1 MKKSD
6 EVNMKELEKAILEI
20 NKEDDIEPEFI
31 VETVIDALKIAY
43 KEHSETEEEPE
54 VIINSDGML
63 EISVN
68 KKIVEKPEN
77 PGEITLKEA
86 KKLVTKKKEKDALK
100 VGDDLKVSV
109 NPKSFGRIA
118 AQRAKQI
125 VFQRIRERE
134 KDLRFEEYTEKLGE
148 IVTGLIQKAGKLV
161 IVDIGNLEAVMPEFE
176 QIPTERYE
184 VNQKIRVY
192 IKSVRRGD
200 KDEVQVMVSRA
211 DKDFVKKLFEYEIP
225 ELDEGLVEIKSV
237 ARDPGKRTK
246 IAAYS
251 SNPNIDPVGT
261 LVGQKGIRIQNI
273 INELSGE
280 RIDVVEYSE
289 DPMNFISSALLPAEI
304 RAVDI
309 DEDKKFAQVIVSQKE
324 LVPAI
329 GKGGQNVKL
338 ASALTG
344 YKIDIKTEEQF
355 RQMLQNME
363 YGEDKFEKEIN
374 DDESLVYT
382 PEDIEEE
389 RTAAKIDL
397 NEKAEEQEEEKEEDK
412 NKKIAA
418 GKLSAKSVQ
427 KEEIKGEE

>member
-54 VIINSDGML
+54 VTINNDGML
-63 EISVN
+63 EINVN
-68 KKIVEKPEN
+68 KKIVEKPEK
-77 PGEITLKEA
+77 PGEITLEEA
-86 KKLVTKKKEKDALK
+86 KKLFSKKKEKDALK
-100 VGDDLKVSV
+100 VGDDFKVSV

-134 KDLRFEEYTEKLGE
+134 KDLRFEEYTEKKGE
-148 IVTGLIQKAGKLV
+148 IVTGLIQKTGKLV

-176 QIPTERYE
+176 QMPSERYE

-273 INELSGE
+273 INELNGE

-309 DEDKKFAQVIVSQKE
+309 DEDKKFAQVIVSQRE

-374 DDESLVYT
+374 DDKNLVYT

-389 RTAAKIDL
+389 RKAAKIDL
-397 NEKAEEQEEEKEEDK
+397 NEKAQEEEEIEDK

>member
-43 KEHSETEEEPE
+43 KEHYETEEEPE
-54 VIINSDGML
+54 VIINNDGML
-63 EISVN
+63 EIKVN
-68 KKIVEKPEN
+68 KKIVKKPEN
-77 PGEITLKEA
+77 PGEITLEEA

-100 VGDDLKVSV
+100 EGDDLKVSI

-134 KDLRFEEYTEKLGE
+134 KDLRFEEYTEKKGE
-148 IVTGLIQKAGKLV
+148 IVTGLVQKAGKLV

-176 QIPTERYE
+176 QIPSERYE

-225 ELDEGLVEIKSV
+225 EIDEGLVEIKSV

-374 DDESLVYT
+374 DDENLIYS
-382 PEDIEEE
+382 PEDIEED
-389 RTAAKIDL
+389 RKAAKIDL
-397 NEKAEEQEEEKEEDK
+397 NEKAEEQEDKKEDK

>member
-43 KEHSETEEEPE
+43 KEHYETEEEPE
-54 VIINSDGML
+54 VIINNDGML
-63 EISVN
+63 EIKVN
-68 KKIVEKPEN
+68 KKIVKKPEN
-77 PGEITLKEA
+77 PGEITLEEA
-86 KKLVTKKKEKDALK
+86 KKLFSKKKEKDALK
-100 VGDDLKVSV
+100 EGDDLKVSI

-134 KDLRFEEYTEKLGE
+134 KDLRFEEYTEKKGE
-148 IVTGLIQKAGKLV
+148 IVTGLVQKAGKLV

-176 QIPTERYE
+176 QIPSERYE

-225 ELDEGLVEIKSV
+225 EIDEGLVEIKSV

-374 DDESLVYT
+374 DDENLIYS
-382 PEDIEEE
+382 PEDIEED
-389 RTAAKIDL
+389 RKAAKIDL
-397 NEKAEEQEEEKEEDK
+397 NEKAEEQEDEKEDK